1 MDLKIVEEILKP
13 FLEEHQC
20 KLYKVEFVKEYGYL
34 ILRVLID
41 KKEGIDIDTLAQA
54 NEYLSI
60 RIDEYDKDLP
70 EYMLEVS
77 SPGAEKELRS
87 IEEIQ
92 DSINKYVH
100 VETNELTYEGTLI
113 DSNDE
118 EITLRV
124 NLKGRFKN
132 FKIKIIDI
140 NLIRLAVKL

>member
-87 IEEIQ
+87 IEEIK
-92 DSINKYVH
+92 DSIDKYVH

-118 EITLRV
+118 EINLRV

-132 FKIKIIDI
+132 FKI
-140 NLIRLAVKL
+140 

>member
-87 IEEIQ
+87 IEEIK
-92 DSINKYVH
+92 DSIDKYVH

-118 EITLRV
+118 EINLRV